1 MLLYYLDQKGGF
13 KMSVKLRKK
22 KTKKGESLYLD
33 IYHNGQREYE
43 FLKIH
48 LTKDKASNKEKMRI
62 AESLRA
68 KKELE
73 ILSGAHGITPKF
85 KKNANFV
92 EYFEKFTIKKNQRYY
107 KATLKYLK
115 EFTGGAIKFL
125 QINDKWLE
133 EFKYHLL
140 IKVTKN
146 SANIYFAVL
155 KTSLKQAVKEKIIHE
170 NPSQYIDTIK
180 TNEVKRTY
188 LTIDELNKL
197 SCTKC
202 PNNEVKRAFL
212 FACYT
217 GLRISDLK
225 KLTWGKIQPENG
237 RHKLQYRQKK
247 TGGFEY
253 FPLSETASKLLS
265 DDSNIINL
273 PNKPVFELPSKVH
286 YNLLLKQWAKKAGIK
301 KNLSSHVARHT
312 FATLALTNGVD
323 LYTVSKLLGHR
334 DIATTQIY
342 AKIIDKKKEEA
353 VDMLPPLQV
362 NLG

>member
-1 MLLYYLDQKGGF
+1 
-13 KMSVKLRKK
+13 
-22 KTKKGESLYLD
+22 
-33 IYHNGQREYE
+33 
-43 FLKIH
+43 
-48 LTKDKASNKEKMRI
+48 MRI

-73 ILSGAHGITPKF
+73 ILSGAHGFTPKF
-85 KKNANFV
+85 KKNQNFV
-92 EYFEKFTIKKNQRYY
+92 EYFEKITIEKNHNYY

-115 EFTGGAIKFL
+115 EFTNGTIKFL
-125 QINDKWLE
+125 QINEKWLE
-133 EFKYHLL
+133 DFKVYLL
-140 IKVTKN
+140 QNVTKN
-146 SANIYFAVL
+146 TANLYFKVL
-155 KTSLKQAVKEKIIHE
+155 KIALKKAVKEKILHE
-170 NPSQYIDTIK
+170 NPTQYTDAIK
-180 TNEVKRTY
+180 TNDVERVY
-188 LTIDELNKL
+188 LTHEELNKL
-197 SCTKC
+197 SCTEC
-202 PNNEVKRAFL
+202 PNNEIKRAFL

-217 GLRISDLK
+217 GLRFSDLK

-253 FPLSETASKLLS
+253 FPLSETAHKLLNC
-265 DDSNIINL
+265 DSNIINF
-273 PNKPVFELPSKVH
+273 PNKPIFELPSIGYYIIV
-286 YNLLLKQWAKKAGIK
+286 LKQWAKKAGIN

-353 VDMLPPLQV
+353 VDMLPALEV
-362 NLG
+362 NFG